1 MVILHKLYRLFYA
14 YTVKIF
20 WREVETYEKEVKT
33 NNMHSDGA
41 GYVYTQYRL

>member
-1 MVILHKLYRLFYA
+1 MVILHKLYGLFCA
-14 YTVKIF
+14 YIVKIF

-33 NNMHSDGA
+33 NNMHSDVA